1 MQGFPAVRP
10 ELDLVEQEDQ
20 LTHEFDIDD
29 EIDQEIGL
37 GKIWIAN
44 LSFFPH
50 FPYLFEFHCSHFSPY
65 LLKNNFP
72 FFSYH
77 FFFVFWQTL

>member
-44 LSFFPH
+44 LSFFP
-50 FPYLFEFHCSHFSPY
+50 PLS
-65 LLKNNFP
+65 LLI
-72 FFSYH
+72 
-77 FFFVFWQTL
+77 